1 MTKGGRWII
10 ALEYETHVISGAN
23 LNFGEIRALN
33 AYQTEVYT
41 SLTATSFNIYPP
53 LIMPSKLIT

>member
-1 MTKGGRWII
+1 MTKGSSWII
-10 ALEYETHVISGAN
+10 VLEYETHVISGAN
-23 LNFGEIRALN
+23 LNLWEIRALN

-41 SLTATSFNIYPP
+41 SLAATIFKIYPP